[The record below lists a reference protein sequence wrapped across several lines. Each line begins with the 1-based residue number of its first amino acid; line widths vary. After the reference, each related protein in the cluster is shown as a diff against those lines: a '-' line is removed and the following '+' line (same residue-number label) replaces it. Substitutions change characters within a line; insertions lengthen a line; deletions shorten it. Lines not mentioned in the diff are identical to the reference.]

1 MMMLV
6 SFPLPL
12 RVGNFITGTGNV
24 ICDNKCEVGL
34 ADTRV
39 TIYFLVFN
47 FSVTV
52 VVEPRSF

>member
-6 SFPLPL
+6 SFSLQ
-12 RVGNFITGTGNV
+12 VGNFITGIGNV
-24 ICDNKCEVGL
+24 ICDKCEVGL

-47 FSVTV
+47 FWEIKSLDHL
-52 VVEPRSF
+52 